1 MKIQPT
7 EPTGLSPRR
16 TATRVPSQ
24 AFQAAV
30 TDRVRIEVRRID
42 GAAHL
47 GYLLH
52 RAEPE
57 QLSFLQA
64 PVWGGVKAAWRS
76 ESLGWFRGD
85 ELLGTALV
93 LYRDLPALPLLGR
106 RSLAY
111 LPEGPTLPWFA
122 DGSTPA
128 HWLEPLIGHLRAGG
142 AFSVKLG
149 PKVVTRR
156 WSAESVKAGMADP
169 SVADFGEL
177 AADRVEPDAE
187 RLLEHLRA
195 LGWRRR
201 AAAGHGIADQ
211 QPRHFVRIPLE
222 GRTEADLLASFNSQ
236 WRRNVRAAERAGVRV
251 WRAGPSELATF
262 HRLYLDTARRDGFA
276 PRPLEYF
283 ERMFQVLGEDEP
295 DGIRL
300 YLAGVDAVASA
311 GATMVRLGRHAWFG
325 YGASADTR
333 RELRA
338 SNAVQWRMMRDC
350 LAEGMAV
357 YDLRGVGSTLDPE
370 HEMFGLLRFKIGTGG
385 EVVEYPGEYDFAV
398 NRWLDAAL
406 RWYLR
411 RR

>member
-1 MKIQPT
+1 MPAQ
-7 EPTGLSPRR
+7 
-16 TATRVPSQ
+16 AYVP
-24 AFQAAV
+24 AV
-30 TDRVRIEVRRID
+30 TDRAGIVVREIE

-47 GYLLH
+47 DFLEH
-52 RAEPE
+52 RAGPE

-76 ESLGWFRGD
+76 VSLGWFRRE
-85 ELLGTALV
+85 ELVGTALV
-93 LYRDLPALPLLGR
+93 LFRDLPAPPLFGR
-106 RSLAY
+106 RCLAY
-111 LPEGPTLPWFA
+111 IPEGPTLDWFA
-122 DGSTPA
+122 DGQLPA
-128 HWLEPLIGHLRAGG
+128 DWLEPLIGYLRRAG

-156 WSAESVKAGMADP
+156 WSAESVKTGMADEK
-169 SVADFGEL
+169 VADFADL
-177 AADRVEPDAE
+177 AADRVEPEAE
-187 RLLEHLRA
+187 RLIEHLHQ
-195 LGWRRR
+195 LGWRRH
-201 AAAGHGIADQ
+201 AAEGHGIADQ

-236 WRRNVRAAERAGVRV
+236 WRRNVRTAERAGVQV
-251 WRAGPSELATF
+251 WRAGPEELPVF
-262 HRLYLDTARRDGFA
+262 HRLYFDTARRDGFA

-283 ERMFQVLGEDEP
+283 QRMFRVLGDQEP

-300 YLAGVDAVASA
+300 YLAGVDGVASA

-325 YGASADTR
+325 YGASADAR

-350 LAEGMAV
+350 LADGMSV

-370 HEMFGLLRFKIGTGG
+370 HPMFGLLRFKIGTGG
-385 EVVEYPGEYDFAV
+385 EVVEYPGEYDYPI

-406 RWYLR
+406 RYRLR